1 MVEAEFSGLG
11 HQLFGVVL
19 TLAVEPKAS
28 YGIEHNRRRC
38 GGAMFTMSGCA
49 AKSFAPSSRSK
60 ATSVLS
66 ISM

>member
-28 YGIEHNRRRC
+28 YGIEHIAVDAAGDVYDVWMC
-38 GGAMFTMSGCA
+38 GQ
-49 AKSFAPSSRSK
+49 
-60 ATSVLS
+60 VLRTVVTQ
-66 ISM
+66 